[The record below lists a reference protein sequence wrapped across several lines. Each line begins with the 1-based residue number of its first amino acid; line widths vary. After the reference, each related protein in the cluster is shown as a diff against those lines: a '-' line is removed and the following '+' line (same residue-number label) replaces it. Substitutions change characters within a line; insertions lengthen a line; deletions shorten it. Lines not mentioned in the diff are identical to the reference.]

1 MKKMLLNNLALK
13 ILSFVLAVMLWLV
26 VANIE
31 DPVTTKQFK
40 DVPVQV
46 VNEKALN
53 SINKVYEVASGE
65 TANFSVKGRRSVLD
79 NMKADDFNVIAD
91 LAHMS
96 EVNAVQVEVTPK
108 EENKQIEIYKNANT
122 LTVALEDV
130 KEESF
135 SVTIE
140 TKGQPAKGYA
150 LGENIV
156 SPNII
161 NVSGPKSLINRI
173 ETVSIDV
180 DVENAKQDFSKNYE
194 VRYYDRDGE
203 ELDASRMD
211 CSVEKVA
218 ANIQILKTK
227 EITVAV
233 NSVGQPAKGY
243 SLESLNFEPQTIT
256 IAGTDEVL
264 QEIDQITINDVDTYN
279 LQKDKEY
286 SFKVASYVPED
297 VVLTD
302 PEQKIM
308 VKVNIGQITT
318 RKMTLQAKDI
328 NIAGGIGSYHY
339 EIDENTA
346 IEVTLKGFRDVITK
360 MNATDLKP
368 MIDVSGLSPGT
379 HTCTLSVSNA
389 EDVEMTVASKVKLK
403 VTK

>member
-1 MKKMLLNNLALK
+1 M
-13 ILSFVLAVMLWLV
+13 LAVMLWLV